1 MLAGGIEFLAYPEE
15 LVPLRAVEACGV
27 SSVAVQ
33 FDDVF
38 GGDAGL
44 LMQVGDV
51 LCHQAGHLTG
61 SIERCQRAMAAAGL
75 GTPKTVLH
83 GQAPPP
89 GFVTH
94 LAARQKI
101 LELDRLGFGPYTPR
115 GAEKPG

>member
-38 GGDAGL
+38 GGDAGC
-44 LMQVGDV
+44 LMQVVDV

-61 SIERCQRAMAAAGL
+61 PIERCQRVMAAAGL

-83 GQAPPP
+83 GEAPPP
-89 GFVTH
+89 VFATH
-94 LAARQKI
+94 LTAPKKI
-101 LELDRLGFGPYTPR
+101 LELDRRVLGP
-115 GAEKPG
+115 